1 MKTLKYIIIL
11 LFFLGTVPS
20 CLVDKETRYDLND
33 DGKNLAGFDATRTS
47 AATVS
52 DDQEHTFKMKVKIVG
67 PTVTDLKN
75 DITLTVAA
83 DEALMNDAVEADT
96 NLIPAVAGTHY
107 RIDNSTVVL
116 KAANNYL
123 GYFEFKMLTVGI
135 VPPLKKNPVLVL
147 TATEATGDPSVTN
160 NGKPLTVN
168 LTYACFSDLAGD
180 YHVHCTIT
188 RAISGAVTTYE
199 WDEDVRET
207 GVGEYR
213 TRIATYAGYIPLG
226 TGTDG
231 VTFTDNCGV
240 ATVPEQNLLDY
251 YSNIVVGTAPGTCN
265 SITGT
270 IHLEYSTSTTA
281 AAGYRLGVYDYT
293 RISK

>member
-1 MKTLKYIIIL
+1 MKTLKYVLIL
-11 LFFLGTVPS
+11 ILGLGTFHS
-20 CLVDKETRYDLND
+20 CLVDNETRYDLNSTT
-33 DGKNLAGFDATRTS
+33 KNLAGFDATKAS

-52 DDQEHTFKMKVKIVG
+52 DALEHNFKLKVKVVG
-67 PTVTDLKN
+67 PTVTALKN

-83 DEALMNDAVEADT
+83 DQALMAAAAAADT
-96 NLIPAVAGTHY
+96 NLTPAVEGTHY
-107 RIDNSTVVL
+107 RIDNNTVTL
-116 KAANNYL
+116 KANNNYL
-123 GYFEFKMLTVGI
+123 GFFEFKMLTAGI
-135 VPPLKKNPVLVL
+135 EPPLPKTPVLIL
-147 TATEATGDPSVTN
+147 TGTSATGDPNVTN

-168 LTYACFSDLAGD
+168 LNYACFSSLAGN

-188 RAISGAVTTYE
+188 RAISGAITTYE
-199 WDEDVRET
+199 WDEDVRQT

-213 TRIATYAGYIPLG
+213 TRWATYFGYIPLG

-231 VTFTDNCGV
+231 VTFTDNCGI
-240 ATVPEQNLLDY
+240 ATVPEQNLVDY

-265 SITGT
+265 SIAGT

-281 AAGYRLGVYDYT
+281 AAGNRLGVYDYT

>member
-1 MKTLKYIIIL
+1 MKTSKYLIIL
-11 LFFLGTVPS
+11 LLFLWTIPS
-20 CLVDKETRYDLND
+20 CLVDQETRYDLND
-33 DGKNLAGFDATRTS
+33 DGKNLVGFEASKTS

-52 DDQEHTFKMKVKIVG
+52 DDQEHTFRMKVKIVG
-67 PTVTDLKN
+67 PTVTDLKS

-83 DEALMNDAVEADT
+83 DPALMAAAAEADT
-96 NLIPAVAGTHY
+96 NLIAAVAGTHY
-107 RIDNSTVVL
+107 RIDNPTVVL
-116 KAANNYL
+116 KASGNYL
-123 GYFEFKMLTVGI
+123 GYFDFKMLTVGI
-135 VPPLKKNPVLVL
+135 VPPLDKNPVLVL
-147 TATEATGDPSVTN
+147 KATQATGDPTVTN

-188 RAISGAVTTYE
+188 RAISGAVSTYE
-199 WDEDVRET
+199 WDEDIRQT

-213 TRIATYAGYIPLG
+213 TRYATYAGYVPLG

-281 AAGYRLGVYDYT
+281 AAGNRNGVYDYT